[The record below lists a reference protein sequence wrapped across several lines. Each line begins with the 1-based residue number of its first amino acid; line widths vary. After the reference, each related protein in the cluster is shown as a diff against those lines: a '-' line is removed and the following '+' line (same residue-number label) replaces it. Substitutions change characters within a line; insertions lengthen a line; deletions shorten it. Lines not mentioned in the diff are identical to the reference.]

1 MVALQPSFG
10 VPAHLCVWIC
20 FDRRAGSPRTP
31 STASSLVAGLDR
43 AATRACCVST
53 LDTFVVVSWGPIAK
67 KKIQNSRK
75 ASTRLTAGPAAI
87 TTIRFQ
93 TGCEW

>member
-1 MVALQPSFG
+1 ML
-10 VPAHLCVWIC
+10 
-20 FDRRAGSPRTP
+20 R
-31 STASSLVAGLDR
+31 
-43 AATRACCVST
+43 ST
-53 LDTFVVVSWGPIAK
+53 LDTCVVVSWGPIAK